1 MTRYR
6 RKAEDTATLAA
17 SDQPKDIAEF
27 QWRITAPLATLLLA
41 ALAVP
46 LARSGPRQSR
56 SGIFGVAMLAYL
68 LLFTATGIVRNW
80 VENTT
85 LAPFPGLL
93 LAYLP
98 TLLLLIGLLAAPR
111 LRPAGW
117 RA

>member
-1 MTRYR
+1 V
-6 RKAEDTATLAA
+6 DTATLAG

-56 SGIFGVAMLAYL
+56 AGIFGVAMLAYL
-68 LLFTATGIVRNW
+68 LLFTASGMVRNW
-80 VENTT
+80 VENES

-93 LAYLP
+93 LAYVP
-98 TLLLLIGLLAAPR
+98 TLLLLAVLLAAPR
-111 LRPAGW
+111 ARLAGW
-117 RA
+117 RS